1 MKRERLTILAGKL
14 ENKRYRIDDK
24 LSIGR
29 SSENIV
35 NLKSLSVSR
44 QHALIQKQVT
54 GTYIEDLSSVNGTFV
69 NGKKINRKKLQSGDI
84 IRVGDIE
91 MRFEVLK
98 KPFKESG
105 HKMVEFQDA
114 TGRINFKTKSVDLL
128 LKTFLI
134 GSGKKA
140 TVAELKKTQA
150 RLAAITEASLTISN
164 ERNLKK
170 LFKTILDQVFKL
182 TPAHNGVIL
191 IKNKHTGDLKVEC
204 AKRKVAST
212 KQTVSMTIVQ
222 CAFDKNEAVLT
233 SDALDDTRFM
243 DGESIVSQ
251 NISSVMCVPLCFQDE
266 RLGVIYVDTQGTT
279 DAFDQEDLRLL
290 AAFSSAV
297 SAALKNNLYLDE
309 LEKAFQ
315 DTLVITSNAIE
326 MRDHYTIGHTW
337 RVTRFA
343 VEIAKELGWN
353 EKQLELCKRGGVL
366 HDVGKIAVGDSIL
379 GKPSKL
385 TDQEFIIMR
394 DHPERGAS
402 MMRDVASLK
411 PLIPYCLYHHE
422 RWDGKGYPQGLKGK
436 QIPIEGRLIAV
447 ADAFDAMTS
456 RRPYKDVIE
465 SEKALKEI
473 IRCKGTQFDPEIVDA
488 FVACYDKGQIQPILQ
503 TYYSKEKSSIA
514 CPFCSTHFVFP
525 DETKSGDILK
535 CNVCLRRIRLKSIN
549 NAWFGELVPES
560 EILSES
566 SQDK

>member
-1 MKRERLTILAGKL
+1 MKKERLTILAGKL
-14 ENKRYRIDDK
+14 KNKRYRIDDK
-24 LSIGR
+24 LTIGR

-54 GTYIEDLSSVNGTFV
+54 GTTIEDLSSVNGTFV
-69 NGKKINRKKLQSGDI
+69 NGKKVKRQKLKSGDI
-84 IRVGDIE
+84 IRIGDIE
-91 MRFEVLK
+91 MKFEVLK
-98 KPFKESG
+98 KSLKESG
-105 HKMVEFQDA
+105 HKMVEFQNA
-114 TGRINFKTKSVDLL
+114 TGKVNLKTKSVDLL

-140 TVAELKKTQA
+140 TIDELKKTQA
-150 RLAAITEASLTISN
+150 RLAAITEASLHISS

-170 LFKTILDQVFKL
+170 LFKIILDQVFKL

-191 IKNKHTGDLKVEC
+191 IKNKHSGDLKAEY
-204 AKRKVAST
+204 AKRGKASG
-212 KQTVSMTIVQ
+212 KQKVSMTIVQ

-233 SDALDDTRFM
+233 SDALDDTRFK
-243 DGESIVSQ
+243 DGRSIITQ
-251 NISSVMCVPLCFQDE
+251 NISSVMCVPLCFQEE

-279 DAFDQEDLRLL
+279 DAFDQEDLKLL
-290 AAFSSAV
+290 AALSSSA
-297 SAALKNNLYLDE
+297 SAAIKNSLYLGE

-343 VEIAKELGWN
+343 LEIAKELGWN
-353 EKQLELCKRGGVL
+353 EKQLELCERGGVL

-385 TDQEFIIMR
+385 TDQEFNIMR
-394 DHPERGAS
+394 NHPERGAS

-422 RWDGKGYPQGLKGK
+422 RWDGNGYPQGLKGE
-436 QIPIEGRLIAV
+436 QIPVEGRVIAV

-456 RRPYKDVIE
+456 KRPYKNVIE
-465 SEKALKEI
+465 SEKALNEI
-473 IRCKGTQFDPEIVDA
+473 VRCKGTQFDPDIVDA
-488 FVACYDKGQIQPILQ
+488 FVACYEKGQIQPILQ
-503 TYYSKEKSSIA
+503 TYYSKEKRSIA

-525 DETKSGDILK
+525 DGAKSGDISK
-535 CNVCLRRIRLKSIN
+535 CTVCFRRILLKFRN
-549 NAWFGELVPES
+549 NVWSGELVPES
-560 EILSES
+560 ELLPEI